1 MWNEVLQMAVKNG
14 LWAVLFSAL
23 LIFVLKDSNRRE
35 SEYQQT
41 IKDLTMHL
49 GVVKEIKKQVEE
61 VKDMVLK
68 KSTKRASNKSKIAK
82 EEIYEKKVD

>member
-1 MWNEVLQMAVKNG
+1 MWNDVFQLAVKNG

-35 SEYQQT
+35 NEYQQT
-41 IKDLTMHL
+41 IKDLTTHL
-49 GVVKEIKKQVEE
+49 GIVKDIKKQVEE

-68 KSTKRASNKSKIAK
+68 KSSKTNSKKSKIAK
-82 EEIYEKKVD
+82 EETYEKKVD